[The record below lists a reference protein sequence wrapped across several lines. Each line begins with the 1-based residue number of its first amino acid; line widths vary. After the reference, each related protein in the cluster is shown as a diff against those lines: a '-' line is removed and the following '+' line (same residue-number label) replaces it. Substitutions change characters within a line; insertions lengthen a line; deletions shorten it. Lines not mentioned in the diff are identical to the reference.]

1 MHTSPLNR
9 KTSHIAYLDMISTQ
23 ARPSERVPFTVVPK
37 RVDANK
43 LALAPGV
50 KPWRI
55 TLTPAGDTAQP
66 LALEL
71 QGDVVVGSNPEMDEG
86 LDVNV
91 SHWQGYR
98 RGVSRRHVLLR
109 PNRDKLF
116 ILDLRSTN
124 GTNINGLP
132 LGVGWAY
139 ALQDGDLISLG
150 RLHLKLRIVQ
160 RPGEDA

>member
-1 MHTSPLNR
+1 MSTTRLNQR
-9 KTSHIAYLDMISTQ
+9 TNHVAYLDMITSQ
-23 ARPSERVPFTVVPK
+23 AKREEHIQYRVVPK
-37 RVDANK
+37 RPEARHAKTDT
-43 LALAPGV
+43 
-50 KPWRI
+50 PWRI

-71 QGDVVVGSNPEMDEG
+71 KGDVVIGSNPDLDEG

-98 RGVSRRHVLLR
+98 RGVSRRHVMLR
-109 PNRDKLF
+109 PNQDKLF

-160 RPGEDA
+160 RGAG